1 MIWYGIQIQNHTFLD
16 DFLASDITG
25 LLKAATE
32 LVDLLDKGA
41 DQLLPQQI
49 VDVVKLHS
57 KLAVGSAWIPVPG
70 ADVAAGAVNIWTM
83 YARVNDKIDI
93 PFGENVLKSIGSG
106 VATNL
111 ASYFAMSGVASALK
125 FIPGIGTFRGAL
137 LLSSSLYAITL
148 VSGWVYLQALILL
161 AQKNGSDIASG
172 DLGSA
177 VQEVLKDKTTI
188 KKIIEAAKKDYKNV
202 KEEDNNANFKKTINN
217 QK

>member
-16 DFLASDITG
+16 DFMASDITG

-125 FIPGIGTFRGAL
+125 FIPGIGTFEGAL
-137 LLSSSLYAITL
+137 LLSASLYAITL

-188 KKIIEAAKKDYKNV
+188 KKFIEAAKKDYKNV
-202 KEEDNNANFKKTINN
+202 KEETVIISNNNKL
-217 QK
+217 

>member
-16 DFLASDITG
+16 DFMASDITG

-111 ASYFAMSGVASALK
+111 ASYFTMSGVASALK
-125 FIPGIGTFRGAL
+125 FIPGIGTFGGAL
-137 LLSSSLYAITL
+137 LLSASLYAITL

-188 KKIIEAAKKDYKNV
+188 KKFIEAAKKDYKNE
-202 KEEDNNANFKKTINN
+202 KEETVIISNNNKL
-217 QK
+217 